1 MHIKRNVNFFFMEI
15 NMRPFRLKKTD
26 TCLFKIYLFEIN
38 SCLNSKDRI
47 FVIMKHCKQQIYHF
61 IHIKITE
68 IHTQIYIYK
77 KKKYTR
83 ENWIKH
89 FIYPTNNAF
98 FHISILYHCM
108 KILAFQNNLFNKKK

>member
-1 MHIKRNVNFFFMEI
+1 M
-15 NMRPFRLKKTD
+15 
-26 TCLFKIYLFEIN
+26 FKFKGQDFCDNETLQTTNISFYT
-38 SCLNSKDRI
+38 
-47 FVIMKHCKQQIYHF
+47 Y
-61 IHIKITE
+61 KITE